1 MDNAQIIVMRKVYV
15 INMEGMYLSFYFK
28 FHQILDVNVLRVSR
42 VLIAQKEYA
51 LSEAHG
57 QIML

>member
-1 MDNAQIIVMRKVYV
+1 M